1 MYYTC
6 LEVCVLAENR
16 ANTILCS
23 GDSDEG
29 QCMAE
34 KSNFC
39 VEVSEEEGQMG
50 KAQFGVHF
58 S

>member
-1 MYYTC
+1 
-6 LEVCVLAENR
+6 LAENR

-39 VEVSEEEGQMG
+39 VEVSEEEGRMG